1 MDYPGMDGFLGTRAS
16 LMLDVAFL
24 AMFAVVPIMGWSIFQ
39 VRYRHRY
46 TLHKRVQLI
55 LATLLLVTIA
65 VFEVDIRLHGWEAR
79 ATGAIG
85 GEVAGHVRVAL
96 YIHLVFAITSAL
108 LWPYV
113 VVQALRRIPSPPHP
127 CDYSRTHARW
137 ARLAAVDM
145 TLTAVTGWVFYYL
158 AFVR

>member
-1 MDYPGMDGFLGTRAS
+1 MEYPGMDGFLGTRAS

-24 AMFAVVPIMGWSIFQ
+24 AMFAVIPIMGWSIFQ
-39 VRYRHRY
+39 VRYRRRY

-55 LATLLLVTIA
+55 LATLLLVTVA

-79 ATGAIG
+79 AAGAIG
-85 GEVAGHVRVAL
+85 GKVASHVRVAL
-96 YIHLVFAITSAL
+96 TIHLVFAITSAL

-113 VVQALRRIPSPPHP
+113 VVQALRRIPSPPRP
-127 CDYSRTHARW
+127 CAYSRTHALW